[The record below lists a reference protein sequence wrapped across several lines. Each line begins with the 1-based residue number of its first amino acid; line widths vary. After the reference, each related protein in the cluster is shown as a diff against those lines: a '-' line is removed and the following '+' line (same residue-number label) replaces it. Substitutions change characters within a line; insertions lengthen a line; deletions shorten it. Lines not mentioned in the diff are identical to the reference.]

1 HHLRMLLD
9 EVFGEENFVATAVWQ
24 KAYTSNMTAKH
35 ISDTH
40 DYVVIYAR
48 DAEQARVNRLAR
60 TDEQIAKF
68 TNPDEDPRGPWKAEN
83 LSAGKF
89 YAAGQFEIL
98 TPSGR
103 KVLPPEGRYW
113 RCN

>member
-1 HHLRMLLD
+1 
-9 EVFGEENFVATAVWQ
+9 
-24 KAYTSNMTAKH
+24 MTAKH

-40 DYVVIYAR
+40 DYIVLYAKDSDR
-48 DAEQARVNRLAR
+48 AMVNRISR

-68 TNPDEDPRGPWKAEN
+68 TNPDNDPRGPWKAEN

-89 YAAGQFEIL
+89 YAAGQFEIT

-113 RCN
+113 RCNRAQYDAWVADNRIWFGMDGNGRPMLKKFL